1 MTEKQQA
8 LLQSAQTLI
17 AAHGLTAMSTAKIAA
32 HAGVSEALIFRHFK
46 SKNGLALAVL
56 SAGERARA
64 GLIYGFL
71 NDADPSE
78 VLRSFTSIQLD
89 KFKNSPDLL
98 AWIAMIRITQ
108 EDLVRREMDSFVM
121 ERLRWAI
128 SSVGHGSEEAV
139 ARTAVEVLER
149 TLLLA
154 FHGDEESSVLCLRGL
169 RELLINE

>member
-56 SAGERARA
+56 SAVEISPA

-71 NDADPSE
+71 NDADP
-78 VLRSFTSIQLD
+78 T
-89 KFKNSPDLL
+89 
-98 AWIAMIRITQ
+98 
-108 EDLVRREMDSFVM
+108 
-121 ERLRWAI
+121 
-128 SSVGHGSEEAV
+128 
-139 ARTAVEVLER
+139 
-149 TLLLA
+149 
-154 FHGDEESSVLCLRGL
+154 
-169 RELLINE
+169 